1 MKVYILPSGVT
12 VTPFDEPA
20 AESLVV
26 FERLAD
32 IQDRVFRDRGLEPVR
47 VKDAAEVKDSAYFLT
62 YDNVYVSRRAFRDF
76 FAKAVAGGKTA
87 IFALPDSE
95 FVKRYGALQEI
106 EKKKNA
112 DGRDAFAYRLWYVHG
127 TPFSPETAE
136 PIIITFKEKVWEQ
149 AVPPNMFKKKFLRLP
164 ITTSIA
170 FHVTH
175 WVTLLWANQMGILV
189 KWVEQIT
196 DHPIWTAWHLL
207 KAVCSFFWT
216 GLGQLVE
223 FESLSTAFGRHAWTL
238 AAMRS
243 FNRVGR
249 NCRIHP
255 DAIVQ
260 FCIIGDNVTIGPQ
273 SYLSACIIG
282 DGVVI
287 EEKVKITFTSLGPG
301 CYASQL
307 TVLNGVAS
315 YPDGDVCIDGMQF
328 CLAGRNVRLTGL
340 ARPMDIR
347 TDGPIK
353 VLYKGKA
360 EPIGQEILGSCFG
373 HNCFIGPEIYI
384 APGREIPN
392 GAILIQPPG
401 HVLQKI
407 PADVKPG
414 VPMVVEGGTLRPYSP
429 ERDNK

>member
-1 MKVYILPSGVT
+1 MKAYILPSGVT
-12 VTPFDEPA
+12 ITPFCEPV

-32 IQDRVFRDRGLEPVR
+32 VQDRVFRDRGLEPVR
-47 VKDAAEVKDSAYFLT
+47 IKDPGEITDDEYFLT
-62 YDNVYVSRRAFRDF
+62 YDNVYVTRRAFRDF

-87 IFALPDSE
+87 AFALPSSE
-95 FVKRYGALQEI
+95 FVTRYCALQDLETR
-106 EKKKNA
+106 A
-112 DGRDAFAYRLWYVHG
+112 DAAGREAHCYRLWYVRG
-127 TPFSPETAE
+127 AFDPLQAAPV
-136 PIIITFKEKVWEQ
+136 IVKFKEMIWEQ
-149 AVPPNMFKKKFLRLP
+149 HVPPNMFKKKLLRLP
-164 ITTSIA
+164 ISTSIA

-189 KWVEQIT
+189 RWVEQIT
-196 DHPIWTAWHLL
+196 DHPLWTAWHLL
-207 KAVCSFFWT
+207 KAAALYLST
-216 GLGQLVE
+216 GLGQLVR
-223 FESLSTAFGRHAWTL
+223 FESFSTAFGRHARTL
-238 AAMRS
+238 AAMRA
-243 FNRVGR
+243 FNKVGK
-249 NCRIHP
+249 NCAIHP

-273 SYLSACIIG
+273 SYVMASVIG

-287 EEKVKITFTSLGPG
+287 EEKTKITFTSLASG

-307 TVLNGVAS
+307 TVLNGVVG

-328 CLAGRNVRLTGL
+328 SMSGRNVRLTGL
-340 ARPMDIR
+340 VRPMDIR

-373 HNCFIGPEIYI
+373 HGCFVGPEIYI

-392 GAILIQPPG
+392 GAVLVQPQG
-401 HVLQKI
+401 RVLQKV

-414 VPMVVEGGTLRPYSP
+414 VPMVIEGGTLRPYNP
-429 ERDNK
+429 EKDNK